1 MALYS
6 LLLTVVPLVVA
17 VAAVLVG
24 IIGVRFYLKEL
35 GEWQCSAEDLGVH
48 AVRAAA
54 LAPTRS
60 TRFGKGR
67 TTLCEGGCRR

>member
-35 GEWQCSAEDLGVH
+35 GE
-48 AVRAAA
+48 
-54 LAPTRS
+54 
-60 TRFGKGR
+60 
-67 TTLCEGGCRR
+67 